1 MELDG
6 VVELKSV
13 IALVWVPALEFT
25 WILELNSVSATDCV
39 LELDEI
45 SETGCAPELS

>member
-1 MELDG
+1 MELNRA
-6 VVELKSV
+6 VELKSV
-13 IALVWVPALEFT
+13 IALVWVPGLEFS

-45 SETGCAPELS
+45 SETVCAPELS

>member
-1 MELDG
+1 MELDR

-13 IALVWVPALEFT
+13 TALVWVPGLEFS
-25 WILELNSVSATDCV
+25 WILELNSISATGCV

-45 SETGCAPELS
+45 SETVCAPELS